1 MGILKFSDRE
11 GMFTQMRERE
21 IEIERERERDVVT
34 GLSFYPEGRW
44 AVRPAG
50 QALSRPVPE

>member
-11 GMFTQMRERE
+11 GMFTQMR
-21 IEIERERERDVVT
+21 ERERERDVVT

>member
-21 IEIERERERDVVT
+21 IEIERERERCGDWAEF
-34 GLSFYPEGRW
+34 LS
-44 AVRPAG
+44 
-50 QALSRPVPE
+50 